1 MKQVIV
7 IRKDLKMS
15 KGKMVAQGS
24 HASLGSYKNTDPK
37 KIEKWENEGYAKV
50 VLKVNTIDDLE
61 NLKNKAVSNK
71 IPNFLVVDA
80 GRTEL
85 PPSTVTCLGLG
96 PDEDEK
102 IDKLTKDL
110 KLLWVS
116 MCLNNHS
123 FN

>member
-110 KLLWVS
+110 KLL
-116 MCLNNHS
+116 
-123 FN
+123 